1 MIGGGVRGGELA
13 PALRGIVE
21 RLLAESEDAREVHVD
36 VIGEAIGTV
45 NAGPAEVEAIFQA
58 LEAAGRSIVA
68 PEGADL
74 PSRLR
79 VVLVATR
86 ELAVRLGRRPTMREI
101 GEETG
106 LGEEKVRHALAFGRI
121 LGR

>member
-1 MIGGGVRGGELA
+1 MSGHGASELD
-13 PALRGIVE
+13 PALRAIVE

-36 VIGEAIGTV
+36 AIGEAIGTV
-45 NAGPAEVEAIFQA
+45 NAGPAEIEAIFQA
-58 LEAAGRSIVA
+58 LEAAGRTIVA

-74 PSRLR
+74 PARLR

-86 ELAVRLGRRPTMREI
+86 ELAVKLGRRPTLREI
-101 GEETG
+101 GDETG